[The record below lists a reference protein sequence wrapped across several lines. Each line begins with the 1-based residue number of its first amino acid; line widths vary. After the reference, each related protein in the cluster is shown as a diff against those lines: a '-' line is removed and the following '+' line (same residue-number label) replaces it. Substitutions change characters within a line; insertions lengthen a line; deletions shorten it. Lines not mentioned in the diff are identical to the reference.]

1 MYNQHMNN
9 TGWDPTKIV
18 THFTIVIQIMHF
30 LFTPIHVSKTYKIKT
45 SKQKHWLEKWQRVKS
60 KTPILKQ
67 NKESRERCYNLCSTL
82 FTFLSL
88 CIMFSSDAVFWSI
101 SLQLFLRG
109 MTLMRSL
116 NGLTNRII
124 MQDVI
129 KIKQNE
135 KFDKEENIHC

>member
-1 MYNQHMNN
+1 MWVKHKN
-9 TGWDPTKIV
+9 TK
-18 THFTIVIQIMHF
+18 
-30 LFTPIHVSKTYKIKT
+30 YKIKT

-60 KTPILKQ
+60 KTPIFKQ
-67 NKESRERCYNLCSTL
+67 NKDSRERCYNLCSTL

-88 CIMFSSDAVFWSI
+88 CVLFSSDAVFWSI
-101 SLQLFLRG
+101 SLQLLLRGSQRG

-129 KIKQNE
+129 KIWPL
-135 KFDKEENIHC
+135 KFFSLDGSEEVFPYGCLFLFAFITMSFLAI